1 MSEPGGADREPG
13 GRESGGG
20 ESGGGESGGGVVGAA
35 FIVFAVLAVVFAVVV
50 IVAVLT
56 LTGDGDQASGTA
68 PARTAPQRDLPATW
82 EVKDGDT
89 YIEISNETGLT
100 IDELETLNPRTD
112 PSALVPGER
121 IKLRE
126 LTAAEREKKLGPKI
140 YKVKPGDS
148 FGSISVETDRTIARL
163 RELNPKLSPE
173 KLQPG
178 DEVRLR

>member
-1 MSEPGGADREPG
+1 MTGPDGAHR
-13 GRESGGG
+13 
-20 ESGGGESGGGVVGAA
+20 ESGGGVVGAA
-35 FIVFAVLAVVFAVVV
+35 FIVFAVLAVLFAVVV

-56 LTGDGDQASGTA
+56 LTGDGDQASGA
-68 PARTAPQRDLPATW
+68 KSVRTAPPRDLPATW
-82 EVKDGDT
+82 EVEAGDT

-112 PSALVPGER
+112 PSALVPGEQ

-126 LTAAEREKKLGPKI
+126 LTAAEREKKLGPKT
-140 YKVKPGDS
+140 YTVKPGDS